1 MLDTIKIE
9 GRTNM
14 GDNLKIITLENE
26 LVATLNKSTLP
37 ITVKKMVLDRV
48 LATATESMNQV
59 LKAEAEA
66 YEKEKESEA
75 NGIQ

>member
-1 MLDTIKIE
+1 
-9 GRTNM
+9 M

-26 LVATLNKSTLP
+26 LVDVLNKSTLP

-66 YEKEKESEA
+66 YEKEKESET
-75 NGIQ
+75 NDIQ

>member
-1 MLDTIKIE
+1 
-9 GRTNM
+9 M
-14 GDNLKIITLENE
+14 GDNLKIVTLENE

-66 YEKEKESEA
+66 YNAEQEKESEE
-75 NGIQ
+75 NGRISTL

>member
-1 MLDTIKIE
+1 
-9 GRTNM
+9 M

-59 LKAEAEA
+59 LKAEAKA
-66 YEKEKESEA
+66 YEKEKESET

>member
-1 MLDTIKIE
+1 
-9 GRTNM
+9 M
-14 GDNLKIITLENE
+14 GDNLKFITLENE

-59 LKAEAEA
+59 LKAETEEYNA
-66 YEKEKESEA
+66 EKESET

>member
-1 MLDTIKIE
+1 
-9 GRTNM
+9 M
-14 GDNLKIITLENE
+14 GDNLKIVTLENE

-59 LKAEAEA
+59 LKAEAEE
-66 YEKEKESEA
+66 YEKEKESET

>member
-1 MLDTIKIE
+1 
-9 GRTNM
+9 M
-14 GDNLKIITLENE
+14 GDNLKIITLEKE
-26 LVATLNKSTLP
+26 LVDVLNKSTLP

-66 YEKEKESEA
+66 YNAEQEKESE
-75 NGIQ
+75 

>member
-1 MLDTIKIE
+1 
-9 GRTNM
+9 M
-14 GDNLKIITLENE
+14 GDNLKIVTLENE
-26 LVATLNKSTLP
+26 LVNVLNKSTLP
-37 ITVKKMVLDRV
+37 ILVKKMVLERV

-66 YEKEKESEA
+66 YNAEKESEA

>member
-1 MLDTIKIE
+1 
-9 GRTNM
+9 M
-14 GDNLKIITLENE
+14 GDNLKIVTLENE

>member
-1 MLDTIKIE
+1 
-9 GRTNM
+9 M
-14 GDNLKIITLENE
+14 GDNLKIVTLENE
-26 LVATLNKSTLP
+26 LVDVLNKSTLP

-59 LKAEAEA
+59 LKVEAEA
-66 YEKEKESEA
+66 YEKEKESET

>member
-1 MLDTIKIE
+1 
-9 GRTNM
+9 M
-14 GDNLKIITLENE
+14 GDNLKIVTLENE

-59 LKAEAEA
+59 LKAEVEA
-66 YEKEKESEA
+66 YEKEKESES

>member
-1 MLDTIKIE
+1 
-9 GRTNM
+9 M

-59 LKAEAEA
+59 LKSEAEA
-66 YEKEKESEA
+66 YAKEKESET
-75 NGIQ
+75 NGSSTDN

>member
-1 MLDTIKIE
+1 
-9 GRTNM
+9 M
-14 GDNLKIITLENE
+14 GDNLKIVTLENE

-59 LKAEAEA
+59 LKAEAEEYA
-66 YEKEKESEA
+66 KEKESET

>member
-1 MLDTIKIE
+1 
-9 GRTNM
+9 M
-14 GDNLKIITLENE
+14 GDNLKIITLEKE
-26 LVATLNKSTLP
+26 LVDVLNKSTLP

-66 YEKEKESEA
+66 YNAEKESEE

>member
-1 MLDTIKIE
+1 
-9 GRTNM
+9 M
-14 GDNLKIITLENE
+14 GDNLKIVTLENE

-66 YEKEKESEA
+66 DEKEKESET

>member
-1 MLDTIKIE
+1 
-9 GRTNM
+9 M
-14 GDNLKIITLENE
+14 GDNLKIITLEKE
-26 LVATLNKSTLP
+26 LVDVLNKSTLP

-66 YEKEKESEA
+66 YNAEQEKESEE
-75 NGIQ
+75 NGRISTL

>member
-1 MLDTIKIE
+1 
-9 GRTNM
+9 M
-14 GDNLKIITLENE
+14 GDNLKIVTLENE
-26 LVATLNKSTLP
+26 LVDVLNKSTLP

-59 LKAEAEA
+59 LKAEAES
-66 YEKEKESEA
+66 YEKEKESET